1 MQPVKSG
8 QKSGFT
14 LIELLV
20 VIAIIAILAAIL
32 FPVFAQAREK
42 ARQAGCISNMKQLG
56 IAFIMYAQ
64 DYDEEM
70 PSPGGES
77 LSYTS
82 WDYIDDFGNSPVLDP
97 YLKNRGK
104 SLTQVFVCPDDYFK
118 LIGTPPAYGTS
129 TYYLTFPRS
138 YGMNG
143 LLRSGGAILP
153 GTSGCPVT
161 TVSDPD
167 QWNYYI
173 DTKGYECDNGL
184 PGITLSGILEPAD
197 TNLVYEGIPESE
209 NDKYNGYTGRC
220 GTWEST
226 AGFYKT
232 AADCSKFLGYG
243 DPCFAQG
250 LNPWHTLK
258 NDYLFCDGHA
268 KAHSP
273 VQELT
278 WVPTQGNPSDFMVT
292 HCREG
297 NQCP

>member
-56 IAFIMYAQ
+56 IGFLMYSE
-64 DYDEEM
+64 DYDEQL
-70 PSPGGES
+70 PSPGGS
-77 LSYTS
+77 VLIPA
-82 WDYIDDFGNSPVLDP
+82 WDNIDNFGNSPVLDP

-104 SLTQVFVCPDDYFK
+104 SLTQVFVCPDDSYRALGTLP
-118 LIGTPPAYGTS
+118 LIGTGS
-129 TYYLTFPRS
+129 YYLNFPRS

-143 LLRSGGAILP
+143 LLRTGGAVIA
-153 GTSGCPVT
+153 GTKGCPVT

-167 QWNYYI
+167 DYNYYL
-173 DTKGYECDNGL
+173 TKTGYECTNGL
-184 PGITLSGILEPAD
+184 PGITLAGISYPAE
-197 TNLVYEGIPESE
+197 TNMIYEGIPESE
-209 NDKYNGYTGRC
+209 NDKYNGYVGRD
-220 GTWEST
+220 GTWESV

-232 AADCSKFLGYG
+232 AADCSKFLGFG
-243 DPCFAQG
+243 DPCFTQG
-250 LNPWHTLK
+250 LNPWHTQK
-258 NDYLFCDGHA
+258 NDYLYCDGHA

-278 WVPTQGNPSDFMVT
+278 WAPAPGNPGDFMVT
-292 HCREG
+292 HCRDT